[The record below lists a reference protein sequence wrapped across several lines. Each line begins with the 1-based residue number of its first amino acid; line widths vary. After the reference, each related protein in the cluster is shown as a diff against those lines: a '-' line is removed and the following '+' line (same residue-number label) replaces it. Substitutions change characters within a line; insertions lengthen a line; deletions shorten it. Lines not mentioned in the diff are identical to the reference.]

1 MSPRLLV
8 AGRDPRYREW
18 LRNHLGVLM
27 QDGTIS
33 TIDLAELPGRCETLT
48 RADCDL
54 VVLVSRFGDNPENPH
69 SEGLEWLRQ
78 LRDRP
83 QFPAVIAI
91 AEDGNELTAVRAM
104 QLGATD
110 YLPQRFVTPER
121 LGTAVRLVLRRVEL
135 DNAASEAVATAATKA
150 AAARA
155 LRDPIPGYLIRKT
168 IGQSDGAMVYLATS
182 ESLQQDVALKVTR
195 SNLDDADEAHV
206 FAREHAALSAIR
218 HPSIVTLHD
227 YGMHDGREYIA
238 MEYFPRGDLK
248 ARLQRGIL
256 EEDALRYLEQIAR
269 ALQAVHGAG
278 ILHRD
283 LKPPNLMLRTDDTV
297 VLIDFGLARNLGA
310 TSASTRAGVL
320 RGSPYYMSPEQ
331 ALGEEL
337 DHRTDLYSLGV
348 VFYEMLTNRKP
359 YTGTSAIEVL
369 QQHVNAPLPQLPR
382 PQAHLQ
388 SLLDG
393 LLAKGRNERFAS
405 AGEAVDAIAG
415 MRVLRKN
422 RRVNG

>member
-1 MSPRLLV
+1 MIARLLV

-18 LRNHLGVLM
+18 LRNHLGVLLP
-27 QDGTIS
+27 DGAIT
-33 TIDLAELPGRCETLT
+33 TIDLNEFQARSETLT
-48 RADCDL
+48 GAGCDL
-54 VVLVSRFGDNPENPH
+54 VVLITQVGDHPENPH

-83 QFPAVIAI
+83 QFPALIMV

-104 QLGATD
+104 QLGAAD
-110 YLPQRFVTPER
+110 YLPQRLVTPER

-135 DNAASEAVATAATKA
+135 A
-150 AAARA
+150 AAASQAEESDATTVAARVA
-155 LRDPIPGYLIRKT
+155 RDPIPGYLIRKT
-168 IGQSDGAMVYLATS
+168 IGQSDKAMVYLATS
-182 ESLQQDVALKVTR
+182 EALRRDVALKVTR
-195 SNLDDADEAHV
+195 GGTDDATEAQV
-206 FAREHAALSAIR
+206 FAREHEALSAVH

-248 ARLQRGIL
+248 ARLQRGIV
-256 EEDALRYLEQIAR
+256 EADALRYLEQIAR
-269 ALQAVHGAG
+269 ALQVVHGAG

-283 LKPPNLMLRTDDTV
+283 LKPPNLMLREDDTV
-297 VLIDFGLARNLGA
+297 VLIDFGLARSLGA
-310 TSASTRAGVL
+310 TSSSTRAGVL

-337 DHRTDLYSLGV
+337 DHRTDLYSAGV
-348 VFYEMLTNRKP
+348 VFYEMLTSRKP
-359 YTGTSAIEVL
+359 YTGSSAIEVL

-382 PQAHLQ
+382 GQAHLQ
-388 SLLDG
+388 PLLDG
-393 LLAKGRNERFAS
+393 LLAKGRDERFAS

-415 MRVLRKN
+415 MRALRKTGT
-422 RRVNG
+422 RR